1 MILPPTLNLKPN
13 THSGGATMTVM
24 RSVFYVPGNN
34 EKMVAKSP
42 EIPADIITLDLEDS
56 VPPAEK
62 PKAREVVRENLKYAG
77 SGGSTVYVRINNW
90 ETLLTNDDLEAIVH
104 EGLSGVCLAKCGGP
118 DHVQRLD
125 WKLEELERRRGLK
138 VGSVAIQLLIDTAKG
153 VMNAYPSAIASK
165 RVNSL
170 IFGAVDYTKDMRV
183 KLTDEGE
190 EQKYARAHA
199 AVAARAAGCIAI
211 DCPFVNFKDM
221 EAFEKSTRYG
231 RQLGYEGRML
241 IHPGQ
246 IEPSHKI
253 YTPDAED
260 VEWAKGVVKV
270 FEEEGIAK
278 GSAAVSYKGKM
289 VDTPVYENARTIL
302 AIMAEIVAFDAK
314 RKKS

>member
-1 MILPPTLNLKPN
+1 
-13 THSGGATMTVM
+13 MTVM

-62 PKAREVVRENLKYAG
+62 PKARELTRENLKYAG

-90 ETLLTNDDLEAIVH
+90 ETLMTNDDLEAIVH

-125 WKLEELERRRGLK
+125 WKLEELERRRSLK
-138 VGSVAIQLLIDTAKG
+138 VGSVAIQLLIETAKG

-253 YTPDAED
+253 YTPDTDD

-302 AIMAEIVAFDAK
+302 AIVAEIVAFDAK
-314 RKKS
+314 RKK